1 MLIFTLDQQRYALR
15 LEHVERVIRAAA
27 VTPLPRA
34 PHPVLGILDLQGRV
48 LPVVDLRLRFGLPTR
63 ALRCS
68 DQFVVARAGAL
79 SVALAVD
86 GTESV
91 HEAASQ
97 EIVAPADIVA
107 GTEFLEGVTRTGD
120 GLVLIHDLGTLLFP
134 DEERALVEAL
144 AAREP

>member
-15 LEHVERVIRAAA
+15 LEHVERVVRAAA

-34 PHPVLGILDLQGRV
+34 PEPVLGILDLQGRV
-48 LPVVDLRLRFGLPTR
+48 LPVIDLRLRFGLPTR

-68 DQFVVARAGAL
+68 DQFVIARAGAL
-79 SVALAVD
+79 SVVLAVD

-97 EIVAPADIVA
+97 EVVAPADIVA